1 MENLLSLL
9 DFHNM
14 LLIIRNGSV
23 FPLKKIPLGI
33 P

>member
-9 DFHNM
+9 DFHM